1 MIAETRTFERNTK
14 QRQAI
19 LEELQK
25 LASHPTASELYEVV
39 RRRLPRISLG
49 TVYRNLELL
58 AQMGKVRKLIMNA
71 TEARYDG
78 NLTRHFHLSCDRCG
92 RIEDLYNIPIS
103 VPGDISDSVEG
114 WEIVSHR
121 LEFVGLCPICRQ
133 RSNSGID
140 TVQH

>member
-1 MIAETRTFERNTK
+1 MITKTNTFERNTK

-39 RRRLPRISLG
+39 RQRLPKISLG

-58 AQMGKVRKLIMNA
+58 AQMGKVRKLITSA

-78 NLTRHFHLSCDRCG
+78 NLTHHYHLSCDNCG
-92 RIEDLYNIPIS
+92 KIEDLYNIPLS
-103 VPGDISDSVEG
+103 VPGNIADSATG

-121 LEFVGLCPICRQ
+121 LEFAGLCPNCRQ
-133 RSNSGID
+133 ESNSGID

>member
-1 MIAETRTFERNTK
+1 MTKTNTFERNTR

-25 LASHPTASELYEVV
+25 LASHPTASELYEIV

-58 AQMGKVRKLIMNA
+58 AQMGKVHKLA
-71 TEARYDG
+71 TSAAEARYDG
-78 NLTRHFHLSCDRCG
+78 NLASHYHLSCDSCG
-92 RIEDLYNIPIS
+92 KIEDLYDIPLS
-103 VPGDISDSVEG
+103 VPGNITDSATG

-133 RSNSGID
+133 ETNSEID

>member
-1 MIAETRTFERNTK
+1 MITETRTFERNTR

-39 RRRLPRISLG
+39 RQRLPRISLG

-58 AQMGKVRKLIMNA
+58 AQSGKVRKLMTSA
-71 TEARYDG
+71 AEARYDG
-78 NLTRHFHLSCDRCG
+78 NLTRHYHLSCDRCG
-92 RIEDLYNIPIS
+92 RIEDLYDIPVS
-103 VPGDISDSVEG
+103 MPGNISDSAAG

-133 RSNSGID
+133 ISNSGID
-140 TVQH
+140 TVQD